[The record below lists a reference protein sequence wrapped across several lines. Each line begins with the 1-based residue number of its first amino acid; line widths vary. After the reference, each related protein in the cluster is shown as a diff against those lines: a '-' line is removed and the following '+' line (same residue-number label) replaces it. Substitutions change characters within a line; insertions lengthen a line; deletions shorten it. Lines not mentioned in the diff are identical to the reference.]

1 MSGKAAA
8 AKAAAEW
15 MKKFWSGGTGV
26 AGLPAKPAFRPTAA
40 KAKAKPRAAA
50 SGGGPPGGGGPLGG
64 AGGSTPPLIPTR
76 TMGWAAGGLGAYLA
90 FDWITDAL
98 DSADSPSAQPQQW
111 DPPNGRQTHILP
123 ASAAGIEGVTKA
135 DSDLRA
141 TQQELFGFKD
151 GPDGTVWGENPP
163 PPIALAGAVE
173 TALTPFTQ
181 RSADLAAAVTQI
193 LQSDEPYVAR
203 ARGQLTSPLEA
214 VAKQPAEAAALVGEV
229 KNADSAAAKA
239 YEAFRAA
246 NLQYRQNLATDAKIG
261 DGATSATLATAVQ
274 QNNAAIDA
282 ADAKISG
289 LFPAPAAATVAPTT
303 TGGGNGTPTPKP
315 STPTPAAPTAP
326 AATTPAATTP
336 GAGAKPTDT
345 KPTEDKSLKDLL
357 SKLGNSNANP
367 LGGGSPLGSGGSP
380 LGGGGGMPLSSG
392 SSNPLGGGDKPKL
405 EDSRKDE
412 KKDDKPEKK
421 LEDKSARKPRDLAGA
436 KPLEDV
442 KPEAKKPE
450 AAAAPAA
457 AAPVGTPAGPPP
469 AGNPQ
474 TNPAAAQGKPQSTE
488 VDVKGT
494 KVTFPDAKTAK
505 LAEVLSAAD
514 PTHPV
519 SLADAAQK
527 AGLTPP
533 VPGQDPGK
541 QVSPADAKP
550 GNLLVAGEREYL
562 LLEDGKFYDL
572 KDFKVV
578 GADQIPG
585 ELGRGGGYFALND
598 PSPGQ
603 PVPGD
608 PNAASAQPGQPGQPG
623 AGQPGQPGAQ
633 PQGPVSP
640 VSTGGVQQ
648 PVPGASG
655 APVGPVD
662 PAAKPAGA
670 APAPAG
676 PDGTGSG
683 GGVPVSGSPGQPAE
697 GKPGDGPGG
706 LAGSQT
712 AGAATGPS
720 IGSRSM
726 DPGSVR

>member
-1 MSGKAAA
+1 MSTGGEVVKGFARTLRHGSEARA
-8 AKAAAEW
+8 AKAAAD
-15 MKKFWSGGTGV
+15 KASTRAARGV
-26 AGLPAKPAFRPTAA
+26 EQAAAKQARDAEKAA
-40 KAKAKPRAAA
+40 KAKATAARREAALEAGGTRAAKA
-50 SGGGPPGGGGPLGG
+50 ALANAFDTFGPGIKWGIAG
-64 AGGSTPPLIPTR
+64 AGLAT
-76 TMGWAAGGLGAYLA
+76 AGAIVA
-90 FDWITDAL
+90 AL
-98 DSADSPSAQPQQW
+98 DDDDPEPVQQW
-111 DPPNGRQTHILP
+111 DPPNGRTTHILP
-123 ASAAGIEGVTKA
+123 ASAAGIEGVQKA

-163 PPIALAGAVE
+163 PPIALAAAVE

-181 RSADLAAAVTQI
+181 RSADLASQVQQI
-193 LQSDEPYVAR
+193 LQSNEPYVAR
-203 ARGQLTSPLEA
+203 VRSQLTSPLEA
-214 VAKQPAEAAALVGEV
+214 VAKQPGEAAALVGEV
-229 KNADSAAAKA
+229 KNADGAAAKA
-239 YEAFRAA
+239 YEAFREANRQYRA
-246 NLQYRQNLATDAKIG
+246 NLVSDGKIG

-282 ADAKISG
+282 ADAKIAG

-315 STPTPAAPTAP
+315 STPTPASPTAP
-326 AATTPAATTP
+326 AATTPAATP

-357 SKLGNSNANP
+357 SKLGNSNNP
-367 LGGGSPLGSGGSP
+367 LGGGSPLGSGSGNP

-442 KPEAKKPE
+442 KPEKPADKKPE
-450 AAAAPAA
+450 AAAA

-474 TNPAAAQGKPQSTE
+474 TNPAAGQGKPQSTE

-494 KVTFPDAKTAK
+494 KTTFPDAKTAK

-541 QVSPADAKP
+541 QISPADAKP

-608 PNAASAQPGQPGQPG
+608 PNAASAQPGQPG
-623 AGQPGQPGAQ
+623 AAQPGQPGQ

-640 VSTGGVQQ
+640 VSTAGVQQ

-662 PAAKPAGA
+662 PAAKPSN
-670 APAPAG
+670 
-676 PDGTGSG
+676 DGTGGG
-683 GGVPVSGSPGQPAE
+683 GGVPVSGSPGQPAV

-706 LAGSQT
+706 T
-712 AGAATGPS
+712 AGTATAGGATGPS
-720 IGSRSM
+720 LGGRSM